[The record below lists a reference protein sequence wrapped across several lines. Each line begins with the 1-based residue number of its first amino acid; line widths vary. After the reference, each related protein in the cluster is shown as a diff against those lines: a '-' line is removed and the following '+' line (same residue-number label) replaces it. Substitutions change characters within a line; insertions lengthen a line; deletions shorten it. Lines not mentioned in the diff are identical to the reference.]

1 MLLINNMNN
10 MEKVKNSNKRQLVGE
25 VQESSMSK
33 TAVVKVERR
42 FPHPVYKKF
51 VTKSKKYYAHDPDEK
66 CNPGDIVRI
75 LESKPISKMKRW
87 LVLNVEK
94 EAIK

>member
-1 MLLINNMNN
+1 MNDIK
-10 MEKVKNSNKRQLVGE
+10 KVKETNKRQLVGE

-42 FPHPVYKKF
+42 FPHPIYKKF
-51 VTKSKKYYAHDPDEK
+51 VTKSKKYYAHDPEEK
-66 CNPGDIVRI
+66 CSPGDIVRI

-87 LVLNVEK
+87 LVLNIEK